1 MRFSEGQSSRQ
12 TRRHLP
18 RDQNYNCGGRTLTA
32 GDQVLIKMASQDE
45 KVIDNQDYITQLTT
59 LIVIV
64 NRFLILLHLLILL
77 SIIL

>member
-1 MRFSEGQSSRQ
+1 M
-12 TRRHLP
+12 
-18 RDQNYNCGGRTLTA
+18 
-32 GDQVLIKMASQDE
+32 LIKMASQDE